1 MANSLRAKISKL
13 RHDGKISDSEYQELI
28 KKLDG
33 HDAKVR
39 EDFKEEKCDKC
50 DYFISVEEAYK
61 QGRADAIEEC
71 IKINHIAWEM
81 YINDYSLG
89 QKRRGQLNAMFVGIL
104 DKLEE
109 LKERKDE

>member
-61 QGRADAIEEC
+61 QGGEDAIDEC
-71 IKINHIAWEM
+71 INTIVGTQSQIA
-81 YINDYSLG
+81 
-89 QKRRGQLNAMFVGIL
+89 LNEPYDEHLFTVMADRQHEIIDLM
-104 DKLEE
+104 EQ
-109 LKERKDE
+109 LKEKYSG